1 MAALTASGE
10 VVSCG
15 VGVLEMGLSG
25 LFDIVTAPEHR
36 NKGYGSQLI
45 SSMLAWALENGAT
58 HAYLG
63 VVEGNA
69 PARRLYAKFGYEE
82 AYRYWYRVPKHF

>member
-1 MAALTASGE
+1 
-10 VVSCG
+10 
-15 VGVLEMGLSG
+15 

-36 NKGYGSQLI
+36 NRGYGTRLI
-45 SSMLAWALENGAT
+45 SSMLAWARENGAA

-63 VVEGNA
+63 VVESNA

-82 AYRYWYRVPKHF
+82 AYRYWYRIPKCA